1 MDGLG
6 LGPHGP
12 PIPPPA
18 TFAVVPYPVRRRP
31 PLGVDPPSHYVFVAS
46 SPDDPNAPQDDKSK
60 EAEPEV
66 EKTPEKPPVSLSLHL
81 FILETCSISK
91 EKGQHMKVPFSGFH
105 RNDWEPA
112 EVSRFYFNG
121 VALEF
126 YLRTEN
132 MKPPHTA

>member
-31 PLGVDPPSHYVFVAS
+31 PLGLDPPSHYVFVAS
-46 SPDDPNAPQDDKSK
+46 GPDDPNAPQEDKTK

-66 EKTPEKPPVSLSLHL
+66 EKTPEKPPVSALLLLLLFLLLSLL
-81 FILETCSISK
+81 LLLLSLLLLLLLLLS
-91 EKGQHMKVPFSGFH
+91 
-105 RNDWEPA
+105 
-112 EVSRFYFNG
+112 
-121 VALEF
+121 L
-126 YLRTEN
+126 LLLLL
-132 MKPPHTA
+132 

>member
-46 SPDDPNAPQDDKSK
+46 SPDDPNAPQEDKSK

-66 EKTPEKPPVSLSLHL
+66 EKTPEKPPVSL

-91 EKGQHMKVPFSGFH
+91 GKGYRMKVPFSGFH
-105 RNDWEPA
+105 LNGWELV
-112 EVSRFYFNG
+112 ELSRFYFNG
-121 VALEF
+121 VALGV
-126 YLRTEN
+126 YPQTEK
-132 MKPPHTA
+132 M

>member
-46 SPDDPNAPQDDKSK
+46 GPDDPNAPQEDKSK

-66 EKTPEKPPVSLSLHL
+66 EKTPEKPPVSA
-81 FILETCSISK
+81 IY
-91 EKGQHMKVPFSGFH
+91 QSG
-105 RNDWEPA
+105 
-112 EVSRFYFNG
+112 VSF
-121 VALEF
+121 V
-126 YLRTEN
+126 
-132 MKPPHTA
+132 

>member
-31 PLGVDPPSHYVFVAS
+31 PLGLDPPSHYVFVAS
-46 SPDDPNAPQDDKSK
+46 GPDDPNAPKEDKTK

-66 EKTPEKPPVSLSLHL
+66 EKTPEKPPVSAL
-81 FILETCSISK
+81 FYDYYHYDCCYYLQPRFHKLDFEPD
-91 EKGQHMKVPFSGFH
+91 KVGWS
-105 RNDWEPA
+105 
-112 EVSRFYFNG
+112 
-121 VALEF
+121 
-126 YLRTEN
+126 T
-132 MKPPHTA
+132 

>member
-6 LGPHGP
+6 LGLHGP

-46 SPDDPNAPQDDKSK
+46 SPDDPNAPQEDKTK

-66 EKTPEKPPVSLSLHL
+66 EKTPEKPPVSTNHEPLILQAYS
-81 FILETCSISK
+81 ILES
-91 EKGQHMKVPFSGFH
+91 QAQLLKVLFNSFHVSG
-105 RNDWEPA
+105 RMLASTNL
-112 EVSRFYFNG
+112 N
-121 VALEF
+121 
-126 YLRTEN
+126 
-132 MKPPHTA
+132 

>member
-46 SPDDPNAPQDDKSK
+46 GPDDPNAPQEDKSK

-66 EKTPEKPPVSLSLHL
+66 EKTPEKPPVSAIYQSGVFLCVMSLL
-81 FILETCSISK
+81 ISYVK
-91 EKGQHMKVPFSGFH
+91 PL
-105 RNDWEPA
+105 NT
-112 EVSRFYFNG
+112 G
-121 VALEF
+121 VL
-126 YLRTEN
+126 
-132 MKPPHTA
+132 K

>member
-46 SPDDPNAPQDDKSK
+46 GPDDPNAPQEDKSK

-66 EKTPEKPPVSLSLHL
+66 EKTPEKPPVSAIYQLGVFLCVMSLL
-81 FILETCSISK
+81 ISY
-91 EKGQHMKVPFSGFH
+91 EKPLNTG
-105 RNDWEPA
+105 
-112 EVSRFYFNG
+112 
-121 VALEF
+121 AL
-126 YLRTEN
+126 
-132 MKPPHTA
+132 K